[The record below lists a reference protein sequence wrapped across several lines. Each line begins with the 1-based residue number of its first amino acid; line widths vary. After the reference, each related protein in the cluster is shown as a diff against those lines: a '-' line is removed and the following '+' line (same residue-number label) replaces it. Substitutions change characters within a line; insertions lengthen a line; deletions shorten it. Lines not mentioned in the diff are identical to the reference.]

1 VFLLFHA
8 CGWAAVIAGT
18 TDPALSMAKNHPQAL
33 VRHVIQKE
41 LTDTYGTRPP
51 LRYRLRKVTDHTDT
65 TKEIIESKNG
75 GVACL
80 VAIGGRPLTTE
91 VWQGERARLQYLR
104 SHPALQEHRRVREQ
118 ADSERVK
125 RVLQALPGAFRYTF
139 SGVVT
144 APNGPAIRLTFVPNP
159 AYRPSDYE
167 THALRGMRGEI
178 WVDQQQQR
186 MVRFE
191 AHQFEDVDFGWG
203 ILGTVDK
210 GGGMLIEQAEVS
222 PSTWAL
228 THLHL
233 VLAGRALLVKPLH
246 YDVEETATDFQ
257 RAPNNLSYQ
266 QAIDLLLEDNCGMGT
281 ASAQA
286 KKRDQD

>member
-1 VFLLFHA
+1 MFLLFHA
-8 CGWAAVIAGT
+8 CGWAAVIGGA
-18 TDPALSMAKNHPQAL
+18 TDPTLSMAKNHPQAL

-65 TKEIIESKNG
+65 TKEIVESKDG

-80 VAIGGRPLTTE
+80 VATGGRPLTTE
-91 VWQGERARLQYLR
+91 AQQRERFRLQYLR
-104 SHPALQEHRRVREQ
+104 THPALQEHRRVREQ

-125 RVLQALPGAFRYTF
+125 RVIRALPDAFRYTF
-139 SGVVT
+139 SGVEPT
-144 APNGPAIRLTFVPNP
+144 PNGPAIRLTFVPNP
-159 AYRPSDYE
+159 GYRPSAYE
-167 THALRGMRGEI
+167 TRALRGMRGEI
-178 WVDQQQQR
+178 WVDQHQQR

-203 ILGTVDK
+203 VLGIMDK
-210 GGGMLIEQAEVS
+210 GGGMLIEQAEVA
-222 PSTWAL
+222 PPVWAL

-246 YDVEETATDFQ
+246 YDVEETAMDFQ
-257 RAPNNLSYQ
+257 RVANNLPYQ

-281 ASAQA
+281 ALAQA
-286 KKRDQD
+286 KTRDHQ